1 MKKREPV
8 SHIMT
13 KELRTINLHDGNLME
28 AKNIMEKDHVRH
40 LPVLSGDKLVGILSL
55 TDILRISFGGNF
67 NQEES
72 VDASIF
78 DILTIDQVMKADP
91 KTVQADTSIKEVA
104 EILASEEFHALPVTD
119 ESNNIQ
125 GIVTTTDLIKYLL
138 EQY

>member
-13 KELRTINLHDGNLME
+13 KELRTINLNGGSLME
-28 AKNIMEKDHVRH
+28 AKNLMEKNHIRH
-40 LPVLSGDKLVGILSL
+40 LPVVSGDKLVGIISL

-78 DILTIDQVMKADP
+78 DILSIDQVMKSEP
-91 KTVQADTSIKEVA
+91 KTVQASTTIKEVA
-104 EILASEEFHALPVTD
+104 DILSSEEFHALPVVD
-119 ESNNIQ
+119 NDQKIE